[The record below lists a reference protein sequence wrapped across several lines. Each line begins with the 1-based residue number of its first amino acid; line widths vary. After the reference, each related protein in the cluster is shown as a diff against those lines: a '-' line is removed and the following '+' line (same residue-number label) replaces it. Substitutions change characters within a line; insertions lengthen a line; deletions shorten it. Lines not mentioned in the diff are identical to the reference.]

1 MASPY
6 RYGRETMKEH
16 AKIGTIIFGA
26 LVLVTMAGAGDGREA
41 RRDGHPRDLVLRLSV
56 AKSAFVQYEPVP
68 LRYSVTNPTKVWIRS
83 QVVMDFAA
91 QQTLLFISRDGG
103 KPVQYFGG
111 VVACSGAGPGGDTT
125 HEPGQTLEREVV
137 LFRNDRTGE
146 LAFPSP
152 GHYDITGRTLV
163 GFDPEGEGLFAEAAP
178 VGVDVAAPGNID
190 QRLAERLG
198 STERLIELLD
208 HGAGRFCEKEPRAA
222 CFAELRQALERFPES
237 AYAAQITF
245 DLADTLSWAH
255 NPAADYKQAAELFDE
270 FLNRWPADLRGPDA
284 LRFGA
289 AAWVRAGRADIAV
302 EWTDRFARRYPARK
316 QELKEM
322 QETLGPFRPK
332 PAATDANGAAE

>member
-1 MASPY
+1 
-6 RYGRETMKEH
+6 MKEH
-16 AKIGTIIFGA
+16 GRIKAVILGA
-26 LVLVTMAGAGDGREA
+26 LVLVMTTRAGDGMEA

-56 AKSAFVQYEPVP
+56 AKSAFVQFEPVTV
-68 LRYSVTNPTKVWIRS
+68 RYSVSNPTRTWIRS

-103 KPVQYFGG
+103 KPAQYFAGG
-111 VVACSGAGPGGDTT
+111 VACNGAGPGGGTT

-152 GHYDITGRTLV
+152 GHYDISGRVLV
-163 GFDPEGEGLFAEAAP
+163 GFDAEGEALFAEAAP
-178 VGVDVAAPGNID
+178 VGIDVAAPRNID
-190 QRLAERLG
+190 QRLTERLG
-198 STERLIELLD
+198 STDRLIELLD

-222 CFAELRQALERFPES
+222 CFADLRQALEHFPES

-255 NPAADYKQAAELFDE
+255 NPAADNKQAAELFDE
-270 FLNRWPADLRGPDA
+270 FLKRWPADLRGPDA